1 MRRVLFLLIV
11 CLMISML
18 VTGTALAAFP
28 SGAQGNQYA
37 AVVSAMQVA
46 AAQAGISPDTFI
58 AIYNAAAAGNVSGFS
73 DSQLA
78 AACQVLSS
86 LSSYKSVLP
95 DYNTVYNN
103 LGCSTRLTTTAQASS
118 LPSTGTTVALL
129 IASGLIGIAAAS
141 VLLRRARRQS

>member
-1 MRRVLFLLIV
+1 MKR
-11 CLMISML
+11 L
-18 VTGTALAAFP
+18 VTISILCMAIVLLVSGTALAAWP
-28 SGAQGNQYA
+28 SSDQYSG
-37 AVVSAMQVA
+37 VNSAMATA

-73 DSQLA
+73 SSQLA
-78 AACQVLSS
+78 AACTVLGS
-86 LSSYKSVLP
+86 LSSYKSALP
-95 DYNTVYNN
+95 DYNTVYGN
-103 LGCSTRLTTTAQASS
+103 LGCSTRAAATVNASS